1 VGCKIL
7 ILQDLIAKYCEIKTY
22 AELGCGLDPAAYPA
36 VFNSSFFRATTL
48 KILISK
54 NLDGTD
60 LGFASQNLERLRL
73 TRKILRNKDLARR
86 PGDGCHASWLR
97 R

>member
-1 VGCKIL
+1 MGCKIL
-7 ILQDLIAKYCEIKTY
+7 ILQDLLAKPCEIKTY
-22 AELGCGLDPAAYPA
+22 ADLGAALIRQLSQQ
-36 VFNSSFFRATTL
+36 SSILLFFRTATL

-73 TRKILRNKDLARR
+73 TRKILLKVII
-86 PGDGCHASWLR
+86 P
-97 R
+97 